1 MGFRINT
8 NVAALNA
15 HANSVV
21 NANEFRQFISKA

>member
-8 NVAALNA
+8 NISALNA

-21 NANEFRQFISKA
+21 NARELD